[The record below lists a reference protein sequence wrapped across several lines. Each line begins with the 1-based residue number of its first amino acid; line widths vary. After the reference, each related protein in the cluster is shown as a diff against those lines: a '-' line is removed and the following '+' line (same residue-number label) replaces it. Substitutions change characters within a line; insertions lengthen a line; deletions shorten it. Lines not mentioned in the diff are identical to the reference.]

1 MEEVALCEPV
11 CSNHHRM
18 REERRFRERKKK
30 LGTPIHPGRT
40 HPEYEMQR
48 STNKKNRK
56 YEQKRARAVA
66 KKRGERGEHYTF
78 TGPSPD
84 EEE

>member
-1 MEEVALCEPV
+1 MEEIALCEPV

-18 REERRFRERKKK
+18 RERQRFKERKART
-30 LGTPIHPGRT
+30 GSPIHPGQS

-48 STNKKNRK
+48 KTNRRNRR
-56 YEQKRARAVA
+56 YEQGRAREVA
-66 KKRGERGEHYTF
+66 EKRGERGEHYTF
-78 TGPSPD
+78 TGPNPT